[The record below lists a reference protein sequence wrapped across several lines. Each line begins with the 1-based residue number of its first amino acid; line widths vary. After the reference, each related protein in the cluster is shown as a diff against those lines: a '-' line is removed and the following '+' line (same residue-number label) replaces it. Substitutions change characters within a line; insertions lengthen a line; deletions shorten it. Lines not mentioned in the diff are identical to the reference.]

1 MITDTALVVTPSE
14 KRRTRAARAY
24 ERGAVSFA
32 DRKRPGVRIALAV
45 SQAIIFVAL
54 AVISLGPVVWLFLAA
69 LSDPQTL
76 VRNPLAVFTS
86 GDYHWENFVVAWNS
100 IKVGHY
106 LLNTVWVVAGSWF
119 VTIFTCATGAYV
131 LSVLRPKWGNVLSA
145 AILATLFIPNVISLV
160 PLYLTIVEMPVIGVS
175 LLDTYWAVWLPHA
188 ASAFLLLIFKRFFDQ
203 IPAELYEAAR
213 IDGAGP
219 FRVFTSIILPMSKPI
234 IGVASLLT
242 IVASWKDFLWPMLV
256 LPNSDLQPISVA
268 LPRVAE
274 TVPLNIQM
282 AALALTIVVPVGL
295 FLVLQ
300 RHFLE
305 GAGSAGALK
314 G

>member
-1 MITDTALVVTPSE
+1 MSATPGLITVQT
-14 KRRTRAARAY
+14 KRAARAPRHY

-32 DRKRPGVRIALAV
+32 DRKKPSVRIALAI
-45 SQAIIFVAL
+45 SQSLLLIAL
-54 AVISLGPVVWLFLAA
+54 IVVSLGPLVWLFLAA
-69 LSDPQTL
+69 LAESQTL
-76 VRNPLAVFTS
+76 VRNPMGVFTA
-86 GDYHWENFVVAWNS
+86 GQFLWENFVTAWTT
-100 IKVGHY
+100 IRVGQY
-106 LLNTVWVVAGSWF
+106 LLNTLWVVGGSWF
-119 VTIFTCATGAYV
+119 VTIFTCMTGAYV
-131 LSVLRPKWGNVLSA
+131 LSVLRPKWGGFVA
-145 AILATLFIPNVISLV
+145 GAILATLFIPNVISLV
-160 PLYLTIVEMPVIGVS
+160 PLYLTIIEMPILGIS

-188 ASAFLLLIFKRFFDQ
+188 ASPFLLLVFKRFFDA
-203 IPAELYEAAR
+203 IPPELYEAAR

-219 FRVFTSIILPMSKPI
+219 IRVFTTIILPMSKPI

-256 LPNSDLQPISVA
+256 LPNASLQPISVA

-274 TVPLNIQM
+274 IVPLNIQM
-282 AALALTIVVPVGL
+282 AALFLAIIFPVGL

-300 RHFLE
+300 RYFLE

>member
-1 MITDTALVVTPSE
+1 MITDTGLVVAPARNR
-14 KRRTRAARAY
+14 KPRQGRTY
-24 ERGAVSFA
+24 ERGAISFA
-32 DRKRPGVRIALAV
+32 DRKRPSVRIVLVLAQAL
-45 SQAIIFVAL
+45 IFVAL
-54 AVISLGPVVWLFLAA
+54 AIVSLGPVVWLFLAA

-76 VRNPLAVFTS
+76 VRNPLGVFTS
-86 GDYHWENFVVAWNS
+86 GEYRWENFVTAWNS
-100 IKVGHY
+100 VKVGHY

-131 LSVLRPKWGNVLSA
+131 LSVLRPKWGNILSA

-160 PLYLTIVEMPVIGVS
+160 PLYLTIIEMPVIGVS
-175 LLDTYWAVWLPHA
+175 LIDTYWAVWLPHA

-219 FRVFTSIILPMSKPI
+219 FRVFTAIILPMSKPI

-242 IVASWKDFLWPMLV
+242 IIASWKDFLWPMLV
-256 LPNSDLQPISVA
+256 LPNSNLQPISVA
-268 LPRVAE
+268 LPRIAE

-282 AALALTIVVPVGL
+282 AALAITIIVPVGL
-295 FLVLQ
+295 FLLLQ